1 MYILS
6 ISYKV
11 MEVDMVLT
19 INKWGNS
26 QGIRLP
32 KDLMNKL
39 NATVGTSVNAEFQNG
54 KVIIEPVS
62 SPLQYNIHDLVR
74 EIEPHYGEDEV
85 DWGKPEGNEIW

>member
-1 MYILS
+1 MIL
-6 ISYKV
+6 K
-11 MEVDMVLT
+11 

-39 NATVGTSVNAEFQNG
+39 HATVGMSVNAEFHDG
-54 KVIIEPVS
+54 KIIIEPA
-62 SPLQYNIHDLVR
+62 SPKKKYNIHDLVR
-74 EIEPHYGEDEV
+74 KVKPHQEQSEV

>member
-1 MYILS
+1 MI
-6 ISYKV
+6 
-11 MEVDMVLT
+11 LT

-39 NATVGTSVNAEFQNG
+39 HVTVGTSLNAEFLEG
-54 KVIIEPVS
+54 RVIIEPVS
-62 SPLQYNIHDLVR
+62 SPLQYDIHELVKNIPKR
-74 EIEPHYGEDEV
+74 QMQSEV